1 MSHFFSSLEGIVFMS
16 GFTIVF
22 ILGFL
27 GYLFWKFMKLSNH
40 KPQAGEK
47 TW

>member
-1 MSHFFSSLEGIVFMS
+1 MSSFFSSTSGILMMTSV
-16 GFTIVF
+16 TILF

-40 KPQAGEK
+40 KPQPGEK
-47 TW
+47 SW

>member
-1 MSHFFSSLEGIVFMS
+1 MSFFTSNSGIVFMS
-16 GFTIVF
+16 IFTIVF
-22 ILGFL
+22 ILGFI
-27 GYLFWKFMKLSNH
+27 GYLICKFMKLSNH

>member
-1 MSHFFSSLEGIVFMS
+1 MAHFFSSTQGIVFMS
-16 GFTIVF
+16 VFTIVF

-27 GYLFWKFMKLSNH
+27 GYLGWKFYKLSGH
-40 KPQAGEK
+40 KPQPGEK